1 MLILMRKVGEK
12 LVIGD
17 DLKVE
22 LIEVNMNSVR
32 LGVYEVDEF
41 SKPVF
46 VNREVSQ
53 VLELFD
59 DVTIHVLQINGRQV
73 KLGID
78 APRSISVHREEIYKK
93 ILAERSEPITLSKRG
108 LAMLG

>member
-1 MLILMRKVGEK
+1 M
-12 LVIGD
+12 
-17 DLKVE
+17 
-22 LIEVNMNSVR
+22 
-32 LGVYEVDEF
+32 
-41 SKPVF
+41 
-46 VNREVSQ
+46 NREVSQ

-93 ILAERSEPITLSKRG
+93 ILAERLE
-108 LAMLG
+108 A